1 MNLQKK
7 ISKFTNFSYTKV
19 QINGICCIFH
29 FRSGIDYCV
38 LLLHLFYTISCTD
51 EEYILYF
58 LNQSLTESEIRS
70 SLTLPTPP
78 HTHTQGVTELYAN
91 LKGKFKKYKSQYI
104 QQLLTKFKNDWE
116 RLAVTERRVQSNDYF
131 PILWIKRSKCTNS
144 TVFFH
149 SWLFFNVIFNNFTT
163 VCQSR
168 HFEIQSLHSAIFLIG
183 QS

>member
-19 QINGICCIFH
+19 QISGICCIFH
-29 FRSGIDYCV
+29 YRSGIDYCV
-38 LLLHLFYTISCTD
+38 FLLHLFYTISCTD

-70 SLTLPTPP
+70 SLTLPPP
-78 HTHTQGVTELYAN
+78 PPGVTELYAN

-116 RLAVTERRVQSNDYF
+116 RLVTERWVQSNDYF
-131 PILWIKRSKCTNS
+131 PILWITGKQMYQLYSLLSRL
-144 TVFFH
+144 TVF
-149 SWLFFNVIFNNFTT
+149 
-163 VCQSR
+163 
-168 HFEIQSLHSAIFLIG
+168 
-183 QS
+183 